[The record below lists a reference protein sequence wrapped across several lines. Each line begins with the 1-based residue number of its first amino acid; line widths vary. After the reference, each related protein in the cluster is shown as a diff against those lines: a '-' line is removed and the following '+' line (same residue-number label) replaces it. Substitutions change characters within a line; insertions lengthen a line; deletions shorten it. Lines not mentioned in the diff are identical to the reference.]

1 MNYRYILNALQGI
14 FVSIE
19 EMNYRQEKK
28 QYLSGPTY
36 IEGQIL
42 RFIVKLWPHLVQAS
56 PFFPVGASMSIEVH
70 GMRGE
75 E

>member
-28 QYLSGPTY
+28 QYLSGPTSSPTVD
-36 IEGQIL
+36 E
-42 RFIVKLWPHLVQAS
+42 VAALVA
-56 PFFPVGASMSIEVH
+56 
-70 GMRGE
+70 
-75 E
+75 